1 MHNKYAQVKYHKLI
15 NFLDSK
21 VFFMNLQKS
30 LEWFGVITAIV
41 YSLLVAFNIGAEF
54 LGFTLLLISAIAI
67 GVWAYL
73 GKHKGILF
81 LQFFY
86 ASAGIIGMIR
96 WF

>member
-1 MHNKYAQVKYHKLI
+1 
-15 NFLDSK
+15 
-21 VFFMNLQKS
+21 MNLQKS

-41 YSLLVAFNIGAEF
+41 YSLLVTFNIGAEF

>member
-1 MHNKYAQVKYHKLI
+1 
-15 NFLDSK
+15 
-21 VFFMNLQKS
+21 MNLQKS

-41 YSLLVAFNIGAEF
+41 YSLLVAFNISAEF

>member
-1 MHNKYAQVKYHKLI
+1 MKNKI
-15 NFLDSK
+15 
-21 VFFMNLQKS
+21 
-30 LEWFGVITAIV
+30 LEWSGVVTAII

-54 LGFTLLLISAIAI
+54 FAFFLLLISAILI
-67 GVWAYL
+67 GLWSFK

-81 LQFFY
+81 LQLFY

>member
-1 MHNKYAQVKYHKLI
+1 MKNI
-15 NFLDSK
+15 I
-21 VFFMNLQKS
+21 
-30 LEWFGVITAIV
+30 LEWSGVITAIL

-54 LGFTLLLISAIAI
+54 FAFFLLIISAILI
-67 GVWAYL
+67 GLWSFI
-73 GKHKGILF
+73 GNHKGILF